1 MGPSRC
7 SRTLC
12 LAPVR
17 DTTNRPV
24 IGSRLRRLRNTPIK
38 PHASPADERTGDL
51 SMAES
56 VYTRQPWSHEVAA
69 RLRSSMIAFVAV
81 LLLSM
86 VTTIGYIA
94 GRTLPA
100 SQSRDPVVPAKF
112 WHAAPAPRV
121 PLQLSSPRPTEPP
134 MPVPRQRSL

>member
-1 MGPSRC
+1 M
-7 SRTLC
+7 
-12 LAPVR
+12 
-17 DTTNRPV
+17 D
-24 IGSRLRRLRNTPIK
+24 
-38 PHASPADERTGDL
+38 AS
-51 SMAES
+51 
-56 VYTRQPWSHEVAA
+56 VNTRQPWSPEVAA

-100 SQSRDPVVPAKF
+100 SHSRDKVMPAEF
-112 WHAAPAPRV
+112 RHAAPAPLV

-134 MPVPRQRSL
+134 MPVPRQRSLAANEPPVKTVPDPVTDTPAQSANAHSGTPIPVQSGEY